1 MTDNLSRA
9 DGARV
14 LADLHALR
22 AIGTYKTGVHKPTF
36 SEPHLRS
43 LAWLVQRL
51 PEAGLT
57 GEIDGIGNI
66 LGTSTKAGPKLLA
79 GSHLESQNH
88 AGWLDGPL
96 GVVYAL
102 EAARVIN
109 RDPNING
116 AVEVASWCDEEGHFG
131 HFLGSRSYVGGV
143 TEADIDAARDR
154 NSGKSMRDALRD
166 AGLAGR
172 ARARCERGRHIGYL
186 EAHIEQ
192 GETLES
198 SGLKIGVVT
207 SIVGIWQ
214 YRITFTGEQN
224 HAGTTRMAIRRDAG
238 LALAR
243 FCVAIDERFPAAC
256 GPRTVWTTGRITL
269 DPGAPSIIPGAAE
282 MLFQIRDDD
291 PAVIARLEDL
301 LRSMAAEVDKQGR
314 CSVAVE
320 RIRTGT
326 PALMDASFQQ
336 AIEQAG
342 AACAGGRSLRMPSGA
357 GHDAQVLATVMPAG
371 MLFVPSIGG
380 ISHHWTENT
389 ADADIVTGAEVFVDA
404 CRKLLRDNENRRP
417 HCGRRS
423 CLSRF
428 RTSRLLSCLPSI
440 ADAPGAAIGLRPVAE
455 LAVEFHQERNAIG
468 QPPLGAR
475 RGQREITRGPRAEH
489 RKRRRA
495 TNSADCGERDIRLR
509 IADLIMGIGEFAE
522 QVQLTAIVHGEDLV
536 RPQEMTQPSRLKI
549 KQLEQKLL

>member
-1 MTDNLSRA
+1 MNDNISRA
-9 DGARV
+9 DGTRV

-43 LAWLVQRL
+43 LQWLVQRL

-57 GEIDGIGNI
+57 GEIDGIGNV
-66 LGTSTKAGPKLLA
+66 LGTSTKPGPKLLA

-109 RDPNING
+109 RDPNTNG

-143 TEADIDAARDR
+143 TDADMDAASDR
-154 NSGKSMRDALRD
+154 NGKSMRDALRE

-172 ARARCERGRHIGYL
+172 GRVQHERGRHIGYF

-198 SGLKIGVVT
+198 SDLKIGIVT

-214 YRITFTGEQN
+214 YRITFKGEQN

-243 FCVAIDERFPAAC
+243 FCVDIDNRFPAAC

-301 LRSMAAEVDKQGR
+301 LHSMAAEVDRQGR

-326 PALMDASFQQ
+326 PALMDGSFQQ
-336 AIEQAG
+336 AIEQAS
-342 AACAGGRSLRMPSGA
+342 AAFAGGRSLRMPSGA
-357 GHDAQVLATVMPAG
+357 GHDAQILSTVMPAG

-389 ADADIVTGAEVFVDA
+389 ADADIVTGAEVFVEA
-404 CRKLLRDNENRRP
+404 CR
-417 HCGRRS
+417 
-423 CLSRF
+423 
-428 RTSRLLSCLPSI
+428 RLLS
-440 ADAPGAAIGLRPVAE
+440 R
-455 LAVEFHQERNAIG
+455 
-468 QPPLGAR
+468 
-475 RGQREITRGPRAEH
+475 
-489 RKRRRA
+489 
-495 TNSADCGERDIRLR
+495 
-509 IADLIMGIGEFAE
+509 
-522 QVQLTAIVHGEDLV
+522 
-536 RPQEMTQPSRLKI
+536 
-549 KQLEQKLL
+549 

>member
-1 MTDNLSRA
+1 MPDNHPRV

-14 LADLHALR
+14 LADLNELR
-22 AIGTYKTGVHKPTF
+22 AIGAYKTGVHKPTF

-43 LAWLVQRL
+43 LHWLAQRL
-51 PEAGLT
+51 PDAGLT
-57 GEIDGIGNI
+57 AGIDGIGNV
-66 LGTSTKAGPKLLA
+66 LGASDRPGPKLLA
-79 GSHLESQNH
+79 GSHLESQNY

-109 RDPNING
+109 SDPHAHG
-116 AVEVASWCDEEGHFG
+116 AVEVAAWCDEEAHFG
-131 HFLGSRSYVGGV
+131 SFLGSRSYVGGV

-154 NSGKSMRDALRD
+154 TSGKPMREALRD
-166 AGLAGR
+166 AGLSGR
-172 ARARCERGRHIGYL
+172 PRAACERGRHIGYL

-192 GETLES
+192 GETLEG

-224 HAGTTRMAIRRDAG
+224 HAGTTRMAVRRDAG

-243 FCVAIDERFPAAC
+243 FCVAIDDRFPAHG

-291 PAVIARLEDL
+291 ADVIARLEQL
-301 LRSMAAEVDKQGR
+301 LRSMAAEVGAQGR
-314 CSVAVE
+314 CTVAVE
-320 RIRTGT
+320 RIRTGA
-326 PALMDASFQQ
+326 PALMDASIQN
-336 AIEQAG
+336 AIE
-342 AACAGGRSLRMPSGA
+342 AASAAFAGGKSRRMPSGA

-404 CRKLLRDNENRRP
+404 CR
-417 HCGRRS
+417 
-423 CLSRF
+423 
-428 RTSRLLSCLPSI
+428 RLLK
-440 ADAPGAAIGLRPVAE
+440 G
-455 LAVEFHQERNAIG
+455 
-468 QPPLGAR
+468 
-475 RGQREITRGPRAEH
+475 
-489 RKRRRA
+489 
-495 TNSADCGERDIRLR
+495 
-509 IADLIMGIGEFAE
+509 
-522 QVQLTAIVHGEDLV
+522 
-536 RPQEMTQPSRLKI
+536 
-549 KQLEQKLL
+549 